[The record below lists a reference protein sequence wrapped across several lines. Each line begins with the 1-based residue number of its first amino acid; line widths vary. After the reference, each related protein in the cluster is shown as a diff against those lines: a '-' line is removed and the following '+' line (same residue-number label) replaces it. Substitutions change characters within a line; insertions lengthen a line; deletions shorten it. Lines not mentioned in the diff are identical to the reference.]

1 MKKVLGLLGILTLA
15 TSLTSGRNPK
25 SDNLG
30 LNSRKAAE
38 GRVAPVC
45 IVPAIREEK
54 ILKVGYALPASSI
67 HSPPAPVIAQH
78 LSQTS
83 TVPLPMPLWLSE
95 LNQWRRM
102 AGLRVVTENAHLSYG
117 SEEHARYLVAQ
128 GPADT
133 AGFRA
138 YDRSI
143 GPGAHL
149 ESSRRPSYTAAGAE
163 AAMGGPLEAGV
174 IQGADVAWEGRSES
188 DDIDDLMLAPFHRMS
203 LLAPWAQI
211 GGYGTFGEYPRR
223 AAALALR
230 GPLEAQREG
239 HPIEFPPANA
249 DLSINALTG
258 SEWPNPI
265 AGCAGYERPF
275 GLPITLQVSQRLV
288 LQSYSLRDQ
297 TREQSLQACG
307 FDGVSYRDSDVT
319 QQRRGRELLNAYGAV
334 VLIPRKPLSA
344 GHEYR
349 VTMQTSRGSFEWAFG
364 LKGAKDAVD
373 VETAQTPP
381 AATRQVLAVEVI
393 GRIVPAA
400 GPKVRVGI
408 TPARRRW

>member
-1 MKKVLGLLGILTLA
+1 MKTVLGLLGILTLA

-25 SDNLG
+25 SDSLA
-30 LNSRKAAE
+30 LNSRKAPE
-38 GRVAPVC
+38 GGVAPVS
-45 IVPAIREEK
+45 IVSAVRGKK
-54 ILKVGYALPASSI
+54 ILKVRYALPASSI
-67 HSPPAPVIAQH
+67 RSSPAPVIEQRLPQA
-78 LSQTS
+78 T
-83 TVPLPMPLWLSE
+83 TVPRPMPLWLSE

-117 SEEHARYLVAQ
+117 SEEHARYLVTQ

-149 ESSRRPSYTAAGAE
+149 ENSRRPSYTAAGAE
-163 AAMGGPLEAGV
+163 AAMGGPLAADV

-188 DDIDDLMLAPFHRMS
+188 DDIDDLILAPFHRLS

-230 GPLEAQREG
+230 GSLEAQQAG

-265 AGCAGYERPF
+265 AGCAGYERPV
-275 GLPITLQVSQRLV
+275 GWPITLQVGQRLV

-297 TREQSLQACG
+297 TLEQALEACG
-307 FDGVSYRDSDVT
+307 IDGVSYRNSDAK
-319 QQRRGRELLNAYGAV
+319 QQKRGRELLNAYGAV

-364 LKGAKDAVD
+364 LKDAKDAGD
-373 VETAQTPP
+373 VETAQTRP
-381 AATRQVLAVEVI
+381 ACNQ
-393 GRIVPAA
+393 A
-400 GPKVRVGI
+400 GPGG
-408 TPARRRW
+408 